1 MAKNKVY
8 TEVPLSRIERS
19 KFDYSF
25 PHKTA
30 ILHGDLVPVGVV
42 EILSHDTATCDATSY
57 VRMATPIAPMMADI
71 DLYTV
76 AVFVPAR
83 ITWDNWQAFFG
94 AQDEVVNISNID
106 NDLVLPL
113 SIIPSLS
120 YVDDETG
127 NDNYYL
133 ALIDPPS
140 VNDTT
145 WNSVEY
151 FRFFSIGT
159 YMAKCADNINY
170 LLNALPLR
178 AYFMTWNYLF
188 RNEYLQEPILVDTSD
203 GSMSV
208 SDVFTSIGPHGDFP
222 LDYSTKDGKWINY
235 SSPCLKVNKS
245 GDRFTTS
252 LPWPQVGDPATI
264 GIGEFAPVITGET
277 HSPDSSSAPLLWRK
291 LGNTADYV
299 PITNNA
305 LGLLGGQGTT
315 MAGTLS
321 EDSITPSLTN
331 LLPSNLYADLRN
343 IASVTINQLRI
354 SSAIQRMMEKD
365 AIYGT
370 RYDEKLMA
378 HFGTAPSSEV
388 LSQPQYVGG
397 MKTAINIDTVL
408 QTTGHQPGASSTLAE
423 PGAVSMTYNKSS
435 LFTQSFTEPGYLLL
449 LAYTRQKREY
459 SYIDRLFLRHTKLDF
474 YWPEFAHVGYTPVY
488 SIESGTIS
496 DIFTETSFL
505 ANDEGL
511 FISNPDLSKQDI
523 FGYQEYAN
531 EYRYK
536 ANMVSGFLNPEYSGS
551 SSYWT
556 LADNNTDREFALTGL
571 WMVENRD
578 NIARALTT
586 GFAGPDY
593 ICEFKFNLFISRAMP
608 TFGLPGE
615 TPKF

>member
-8 TEVPLSRIERS
+8 TEVPLSQIERS

-25 PHKTA
+25 THKTA

-42 EILSHDTATCDATSY
+42 EILSHDTATCDATSF

-71 DLYTV
+71 DLYVV
-76 AVFVPAR
+76 AVYVPAR

-94 AQDEVVNISNID
+94 AQDEVINISNVD
-106 NDLVLPL
+106 NDLILPL
-113 SIIPSLS
+113 SIIPSLT

-127 NDNYYL
+127 NDNPYL
-133 ALIDPPS
+133 AFIDPPS
-140 VNDTT
+140 VNDTG
-145 WNSVEY
+145 WSSSEY
-151 FRFFSIGT
+151 FQFFSIGT
-159 YMAKCADNINY
+159 YMAKCAGDINY

-178 AYFMTWNYLF
+178 AYFMSWNYLF

-208 SDVFTSIGPHGDFP
+208 SDVFASIASDGDFP

-264 GIGEFAPVITGET
+264 GIGEFAPVITGDVHTDDE
-277 HSPDSSSAPLLWRK
+277 SSSPLLWRK
-291 LGNTADYV
+291 LSENSTYNPTANTV
-299 PITNNA
+299 
-305 LGLLGGQGTT
+305 LGVYSGVGTT
-315 MAGTLS
+315 MAGTLPDGS
-321 EDSITPSLTN
+321 VTPAKTN

-408 QTTGHQPGASSTLAE
+408 QTTGHQPGESSTLGE

-435 LFTQSFTEPGYLLL
+435 FFTQSFTEPGYLLL

-474 YWPEFAHVGYTPVY
+474 YWSEFAHVGYTPVY
-488 SIESGTIS
+488 SIESGTVTDMFI
-496 DIFTETSFL
+496 ETSFL
-505 ANDEGL
+505 DNQDDL
-511 FISNPDLSKQDI
+511 FINNPDLSKQDI

-536 ANMVSGFLNPEYSGS
+536 ANMVSGFLNPEYGGS
-551 SSYWT
+551 SAYWT
-556 LADNNTDREFALTGL
+556 LADDNTEREFALDGQ

-578 NIARALTT
+578 NIVRALTT
-586 GFAGPDY
+586 GKNGPDY